1 MDFGCAVKIPYVD
14 MKENILPKKKKKEPE
29 IGVFWDMT
37 GLWEYKCL
45 YLQIETMR
53 CKCILRPTTW
63 LILIL

>member
-14 MKENILPKKKKKEPE
+14 MKENILLKKKKPE

-45 YLQIETMR
+45 YLQI
-53 CKCILRPTTW
+53 
-63 LILIL
+63 

>member
-14 MKENILPKKKKKEPE
+14 MKENILPKKKKEPE

-45 YLQIETMR
+45 YLQI
-53 CKCILRPTTW
+53 
-63 LILIL
+63 

>member
-45 YLQIETMR
+45 YLQI
-53 CKCILRPTTW
+53 
-63 LILIL
+63 